1 MVLLQMNP
9 QTERQQRESF
19 TKAQWKNYD
28 STMFWS
34 RIITSHG
41 IAVKWYLRV
50 YWLLPLSIVDSFAEH
65 RRFFCWAPTILLPRT
80 DDSFA
85 EHHKYLG
92 QSINFIS
99 KRCHFLISTDSFSL
113 HPLQIVDS
121 LAESYW
127 INRHMPKDRPDF
139 VDKMVMSDPSVL
151 LSRAKIW
158 ACSIGWW

>member
-1 MVLLQMNP
+1 MRCTWLK
-9 QTERQQRESF
+9 RESYEMTLLF
-19 TKAQWKNYD
+19 SHSSNCRFNA
-28 STMFWS
+28 SE
-34 RIITSHG
+34 RINN
-41 IAVKWYLRV
+41 KWFRRV
-50 YWLLPLSIVDSFAEH
+50 YWLLPFSIVDYFKKH
-65 RRFFCWAPTILLPRT
+65 RRFFCLESSILLEST

-85 EHHKYLG
+85 EHHEYLD

-127 INRHMPKDRPDF
+127 INRHMPKDPLDF
-139 VDKMVMSDPSVL
+139 VDKMVKSDPSVL